1 MKSSIVNKSLSDQIH
16 EALRDLIIKGELRPG
31 DRILELEVAK
41 NFGVSQAPV
50 REALLKLADEELVV
64 SIRYKGTFVSNIST
78 VELDELYCFRIMMEE
93 LAIKRSFERMKDG
106 DVSTLENFY
115 HEMVRAGETNDLDSL
130 IAADINFHSKI
141 YDMAEHKFMLSVWET
156 LVSKLNRIWYLT
168 SQAYFI
174 NLSEVAA
181 IHEPF
186 LNAIKTHDLKGCI
199 KAFHEHVYY
208 VKKQKFLITH
218 Y

>member
-16 EALRDLIIKGELRPG
+16 EALRDLIIKGELLPG

-78 VELDELYCFRIMMEE
+78 VEMDELYCFRIMMEE

-106 DVSTLENFY
+106 DVSTLEKFY
-115 HEMVRAGETNDLDSL
+115 QEMVRAGETNDLDSL

-156 LVSKLNRIWYLT
+156 LESKLNRIWYLT
-168 SQAYFI
+168 SQVYFI

-181 IHEPF
+181 IHKPF

-208 VKKQKFLITH
+208 EKKQKFLITH

>member
-16 EALRDLIIKGELRPG
+16 EVLRDSIIKGELRPG

-50 REALLKLADEELVV
+50 REALLKLAEEELVV
-64 SIRYKGTFVSNIST
+64 SIRYKGTFVSNISS
-78 VELDELYCFRIMMEE
+78 VEMEELYCFRKIMEE

-106 DVSTLENFY
+106 DVSTLEHFY
-115 HEMVRAGETNDLDSL
+115 HEMVRAGEANDLGSL
-130 IAADINFHSKI
+130 RAADINFHSKI
-141 YDMAEHKFMLSVWET
+141 YHMAEHKFMFSVWET

-181 IHEPF
+181 IHEPL
-186 LNAIKTHDLKGCI
+186 LNAIKRYDLNGCI
-199 KAFHEHVYY
+199 KAFHEHVDYE
-208 VKKQKFLITH
+208 KKQEFLITH
-218 Y
+218 N